1 MKYRFIEN
9 HKEEFPLLRMCQVLE
24 VSESGYYAWFKREPS
39 ARERGDKE
47 LGEQIEDAY
56 QKNRQVYGSPRL
68 HAELKEQGVHCGRKR
83 VARLMRE
90 RGINA
95 KSKKRKMKTT
105 DSRHDNPVAPNLL
118 KRDFTADAP
127 NTKWVSDITGIET
140 LEGWLYL
147 AALVDIYSRFVVG
160 WAMGKERDEQLITSA
175 AEMALARR
183 RPVPGLLHHSD
194 RGSQYTSE
202 GYQTLLKQH
211 GIEISMSRKGDC
223 YDNALMESFFGT
235 LKEECVERQTFQTR
249 AEAKQVIF
257 EYLEV
262 FYNRQRKHSSLGYVS
277 PATYEKMN
285 GEINLEKA

>member
-1 MKYRFIEN
+1 
-9 HKEEFPLLRMCQVLE
+9 MCQVLE
-24 VSESGYYAWFKREPS
+24 VSESGYYVWLKRGPS
-39 ARERGDKE
+39 TRKRVDEE
-47 LGEQIEDAY
+47 LGERIEDAY

-90 RGINA
+90 LGINA
-95 KSKKRKMKTT
+95 KSKRRKMKTT
-105 DSRHDNPVAPNLL
+105 DSRHDNPVAPNVLE
-118 KRDFTADAP
+118 RDFKASAP

-140 LEGWLYL
+140 GEGWLYL

-160 WAMGKERDEQLITSA
+160 WAMGKERDEQLITNA
-175 AEMALARR
+175 ALMALERR
-183 RPVPGLLHHSD
+183 QPGAGLLHHSD
-194 RGSQYTSE
+194 RGSQYTSQ
-202 GYQTLLKQH
+202 GYQSLLKQY

-235 LKEECVERQTFQTR
+235 FKEECVERQTLKTR
-249 AEAKQVIF
+249 AEARQVIF

-277 PATYEKMN
+277 PANYEKMR
-285 GEINLEKA
+285 GETKV

>member
-1 MKYRFIEN
+1 MFIHN
-9 HKEEFPLLRMCQVLE
+9 HKEEFPVLRMCQVLE
-24 VSESGYYAWFKREPS
+24 VSESGYYAWLQRGPSRREQVD
-39 ARERGDKE
+39 RE
-47 LGEQIEDAY
+47 LGERIEDAY
-56 QKNRQVYGSPRL
+56 RNNRQVYGSPRL

-90 RGINA
+90 RGITA
-95 KSKKRKMKTT
+95 KAKRRKMKTT

-118 KRDFTADAP
+118 ERDFTADAP

-147 AALVDIYSRFVVG
+147 AAIVDIYSRFVVG
-160 WAMGKERDEQLITSA
+160 WSMGKERDEQLITKA

-183 RPVPGLLHHSD
+183 HPGAGLLHHSD

-235 LKEECVERQTFQTR
+235 FKEECVERQKFQTR
-249 AEAKQVIF
+249 SEAKQIIF

-277 PATYEKMN
+277 PAIYEKMK
-285 GEINLEKA
+285 GEINIGKT